1 MAPYQPFLWVEAD
14 DEAGTESIRAALE
27 RNSIGLLSRAGE
39 YGKSA
44 DPASE
49 SWLGHYAD
57 HESVRSSALWN
68 VRETTGG
75 YDRSF
80 LDLLEKCAS
89 RTKPL
94 RGS

>member
-1 MAPYQPFLWVEAD
+1 MPFIWVEAD
-14 DEAGTESIRAALE
+14 DEAGTKSIRAVLE
-27 RNSIGLLSRAGE
+27 RSSIGLLSRIGE

-44 DPASE
+44 DPASKR
-49 SWLGHYAD
+49 WLGHYAD
-57 HESVRSSALWN
+57 HDSVRSSAMWN

-75 YDRSF
+75 HERNF

-94 RGS
+94 QGS